1 MSFDVPPTTAFKMA
15 ARDGSSV
22 QITMTSEEEPSTASP
37 EEPQAVKPRRRIIR
51 RRRKANEDKPPVVE
65 TAVLDAVLAESALP
79 KAYNFEILKTLEKI
93 DSTGATHV
101 ALQMPEG
108 LLLYATVL
116 ADIFKRCI
124 PRLRQVSVL
133 GDVTYGACCVDDLGA
148 KALGAS
154 LLIHYGHSCLVPIQ
168 HSVIPCL
175 YVFVELV
182 IDVSHFVECI
192 CKSIPSIATS
202 ISLLGTIQFRQGLV
216 EAKRILLEDKNYTT
230 VVIPQAKPL
239 SPGEVLGCTSPK
251 VTTDVVVFCA
261 DGRFH
266 LESTM
271 ISNPQ
276 VQQFLRYDP
285 YSKSMTQESY
295 AHEQLNSLRLSAIE
309 TAKKGTTFG
318 IVLGTLG
325 RQGNPAILQRIKNL
339 LKLHNRKSFIL
350 LLSEISPAKL
360 SLFHGIDAWVQVACP
375 RLSVDWGHC
384 FPNSIPIL
392 SPYELFVC
400 LDDSTTFQKPY
411 PMDFYA
417 NHGGPWSNYYESNKD
432 RQCCGNGSEKCG
444 GKN

>member
-1 MSFDVPPTTAFKMA
+1 MTKEEETPTTA
-15 ARDGSSV
+15 SSEA
-22 QITMTSEEEPSTASP
+22 TPPPTATT
-37 EEPQAVKPRRRIIR
+37 KPRRRIVR
-51 RRRKANEDKPPVVE
+51 RRRKVQDDVPVVE
-65 TAVLDAVLAESALP
+65 PALLDAILRDSSLP
-79 KAYNFEILKTLEKI
+79 SAYNFEVAKTLKKI
-93 DSTGATHV
+93 VQLNATHV

-124 PRLRQVSVL
+124 PFLTTVSVL

-148 KALGAS
+148 KAMGAQ
-154 LLIHYGHSCLVPIQ
+154 LLVHYGHSCLVPIQ

-175 YVFVELV
+175 YVFVELQ
-182 IDVSHFVECI
+182 IDTQHFVECI
-192 CKSIPSIATS
+192 VKTIPSKATS

-216 EAKRILLEDKNYTT
+216 EAKRLLLEKYEYET

-251 VTTDVVVFCA
+251 VSTEVVVFCA

-276 VQQFLRYDP
+276 VQLFTRYDP
-285 YSKSMTQESY
+285 YSKTMTEESY
-295 AHEQLNSLRLSAIE
+295 GHEQLHTLRQTAIE
-309 TAKKGTTFG
+309 NAKHAQTFG

-325 RQGNPAILQRIKNL
+325 RQGNPAILQRIKTL
-339 LKLHNRKSFIL
+339 LKEHGRKSFIL

-360 SLFHGIDAWVQVACP
+360 SLFSGTVDAWIQVACP
-375 RLSVDWGHC
+375 RLSVDWGHY
-384 FPNSIPIL
+384 FPNNVPIL

-400 LDDSTTFQKPY
+400 VDTFTTYQETY
-411 PMDFYA
+411 PMDFYSSA
-417 NHGGPWSNYYESNKD
+417 GGPWSNYYENNKE
-432 RQCCGNGSEKCG
+432 RKCCGGGDKGECG
-444 GKN
+444 GGN